1 MSDTIDVRQM
11 AKASPTRYSA
21 NLVVRVSYPLPEQ
34 GRENDTRAPLHEV
47 WEMEALERIGKH
59 GWTPEKIALYRTR
72 CETYSLEW
80 KNSDKRWLGDE
91 TLLEVMTQA
100 NYGHGDDYLSALISA
115 GSAEFAPVRPYRASQ
130 AFRDFA
136 MRTSIISRIAARA
149 FILEEGGHK
158 IDICVHPR
166 IDIQPKKIRTTATHY
181 DSKIF
186 QHVYQTG
193 EPSLHIVT
201 CVEQAIPL
209 LKADTI

>member
-1 MSDTIDVRQM
+1 MSDMIDIRQM
-11 AKASPTRYSA
+11 AKAIPTHYSA
-21 NLVVRVSYPLPEQ
+21 NLVVRVNYLLPEQ

-47 WEMEALERIGKH
+47 WETEALERIGKH
-59 GWTPEKIALYRTR
+59 GWTLEKIAFYRTR

-80 KNSDKRWLGDE
+80 KNADKRWLGDE

-100 NYGHGDDYLSALISA
+100 NYDHGNDHLSALISE

-130 AFRDFA
+130 AFRDFT

-149 FILEEGGHK
+149 FILEERGHEV
-158 IDICVHPR
+158 DFCAHPR
-166 IDIQPKKIRTTATHY
+166 IDIQPKKIRATATHY
-181 DSKIF
+181 DSKIV
-186 QHVYQTG
+186 QHIYRTG

-201 CVEQAIPL
+201 CAEQAIPL